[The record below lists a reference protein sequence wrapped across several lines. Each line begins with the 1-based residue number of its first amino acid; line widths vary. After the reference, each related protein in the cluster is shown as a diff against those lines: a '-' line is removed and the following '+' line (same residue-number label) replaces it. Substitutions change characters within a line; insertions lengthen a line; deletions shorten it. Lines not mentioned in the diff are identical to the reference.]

1 MVNYEIV
8 TSADR
13 LAEICQA
20 ARQVEAVMLDTEF
33 VRTRTLYPRL
43 GLVQLFDGQ
52 TLALIDPID
61 IEDLSPLWALL
72 TDEKVMKVLHSCSED
87 LEVFLHHGGVLPA
100 SVVDTQILAAFLGH
114 GVSTGFAALV
124 DQYLGVTLDKG
135 ESRTDWCARPL
146 TDSQLKYAAADV
158 HYLAPLYVALK
169 EKVQQAGW
177 WDAALEESRNM
188 VDKKR
193 KKPEP
198 EKAYLD
204 VKNAWQLRPRQ
215 LAVLKSLAAWRLK
228 EAQKRDL
235 ALNFV
240 VKDLN
245 LWKMARFNIQTKRQM
260 QEQGF
265 DRKEIDI
272 HGNTLIKLTAAAI
285 KSDEADLPE
294 KIDRIVDL
302 PGYKSLMAV
311 LKEKV
316 SVVAEDTGLPPELL
330 GSKKMLNRVI
340 RWHFD
345 NPEEA
350 DKLPLMMEGWRAP
363 LLSAKLKAALA
374 A

>member
-272 HGNTLIKLTAAAI
+272 HAT
-285 KSDEADLPE
+285 P
-294 KIDRIVDL
+294 
-302 PGYKSLMAV
+302 
-311 LKEKV
+311 
-316 SVVAEDTGLPPELL
+316 
-330 GSKKMLNRVI
+330 
-340 RWHFD
+340 
-345 NPEEA
+345 
-350 DKLPLMMEGWRAP
+350 
-363 LLSAKLKAALA
+363 
-374 A
+374 